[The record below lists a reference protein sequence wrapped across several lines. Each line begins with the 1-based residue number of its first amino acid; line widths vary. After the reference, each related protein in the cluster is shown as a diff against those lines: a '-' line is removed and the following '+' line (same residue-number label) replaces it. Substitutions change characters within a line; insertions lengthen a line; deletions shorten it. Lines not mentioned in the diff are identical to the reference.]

1 LASRDT
7 HLRGL
12 RLLFR
17 GTARGLGA
25 SGFRGDVLR
34 LDGNTFQLLFQL
46 PRTRRLLVYPRGRGF
61 GRRRGRFRPYAFDV
75 RVPAF
80 LRLLGH
86 LRLPGFQR
94 GHGVRLPPHLRQR
107 RVRLRPRTL
116 GIRPRPPLPPTAF
129 RRGLFGRLRVRRGL
143 LEVGQTLALG
153 ADGVLHI
160 FGFRRD
166 TSRLFLFRG
175 SLRRGQVSQTLALRT
190 HLHRNNNRTTGK

>member
-1 LASRDT
+1 MASRNT

-25 SGFRGDVLR
+25 SSFRGDVLR
-34 LDGNTFQLLFQL
+34 PDGNTFQLLFQL
-46 PRTRRLLVYPRGRGF
+46 ARTRRLLTHPRGRGF
-61 GRRRGRFRPYAFDV
+61 GRRRGRFRPCAFDL

-80 LRLLGH
+80 LRLVGH

-94 GHGVRLPPHLRQR
+94 GQGVRLPPHFGQR
-107 RVRLRPRTL
+107 RVRLRPRTF
-116 GIRPRPPLPPTAF
+116 GIRPCPPLPPTAF
-129 RRGLFGRLRVRRGL
+129 RRGLLGRLCVRRDL
-143 LEVGQTLALG
+143 FEVGQTLALG

-166 TSRLFLFRG
+166 TSRVFLFRG

-190 HLHRNNNRTTGK
+190 HLHRNIGVIGL